1 MQHRSTV
8 HLSRARERQELRNRR
23 FHRPALE
30 FAFDDRYH
38 LTVDCSL
45 GGALISGYFG
55 NPKNGS
61 VIDGTVQLVSEST
74 THPFR
79 GIVVRRVLERGEIAL
94 RFVDLSD
101 STFKL
106 LEKYATNRWR

>member
-1 MQHRSTV
+1 M
-8 HLSRARERQELRNRR
+8 
-23 FHRPALE
+23 
-30 FAFDDRYH
+30 DW
-38 LTVDCSL
+38 SL
-45 GGALISGYFG
+45 GGALLSGYFD
-55 NPKNGS
+55 NRKIGS
-61 VIDGTVQLVSEST
+61 LIDGTVQLVSQST

-79 GIVVRRVLERGEIAL
+79 GIVVRRVLEGGEIAL

>member
-1 MQHRSTV
+1 MLQEV
-8 HLSRARERQELRNRR
+8 IKLSDARGRERRRNRR
-23 FHRPALE
+23 FRKPGLV

-38 LTVDCSL
+38 LAVDWSL
-45 GGALISGYFG
+45 GGALLSGYFG
-55 NPKNGS
+55 NRKNGGL
-61 VIDGTVQLVSEST
+61 IDGTVQLVSEST

>member
-1 MQHRSTV
+1 MLQEV
-8 HLSRARERQELRNRR
+8 IKLSDARGRERRRNRR
-23 FHRPALE
+23 FRKPGLV
-30 FAFDDRYH
+30 FAFDGRYH
-38 LTVDCSL
+38 LAVDWSL
-45 GGALISGYFG
+45 GGALLSGNFG
-55 NPKNGS
+55 NRKNGS
-61 VIDGTVQLVSEST
+61 LIDGTVQLVSEST

-106 LEKYATNRWR
+106 LEKYATSRWR